1 MELDRIQQKVWNGE
15 KLSDDEFSALE
26 RAAQTQGGPSLRTAV
41 AQALINADAPTQALP
56 ILEAVHRDFPRD
68 LQALLALGRA
78 FVSLEKWKDAEK
90 PLNQALTLNPG
101 DPEALKALAVV
112 DLRRGELARARK
124 RIEDVLEQDPFDG
137 EAQALAAELEAL
149 SPAESAPASEVT
161 REAFVSA
168 LLGTLR
174 QRSTPHLAQKSHLLV
189 RVGRG
194 VSRLSLDGLYDE
206 FKESGRPLGEA
217 VEAMATE
224 LAERVLGLPPGKLPL
239 LARVLPVVRDTAF
252 LERGVGA
259 ARREGP
265 AGLWIFYAIDDPE
278 LVRYVPEGVLAAYHL
293 SVDELDEAA
302 WKNLEARP
310 AEVRALDLEQ
320 GALRLSSTPTG
331 LWALAQGDGHD
342 AARLLTKAHQAAL
355 EEKVGP
361 PPWRVYLGL
370 RELVLVCAEL
380 DRPTLVKLDGLD
392 AARDGIAGSWRLAEG
407 RLTQLNDWAKT

>member
-1 MELDRIQQKVWNGE
+1 MWNGE

-26 RAAQTQGGPSLRTAV
+26 RAAQTEGGPSLRTAV
-41 AQALINADAPTQALP
+41 AQALINADSPTQALP

-78 FVSLEKWKDAEK
+78 FVSLEKWREAEK
-90 PLNQALTLNPG
+90 PLLDALRLSPG

-112 DLRRGELARARK
+112 DLRRGELARARR

-149 SPAESAPASEVT
+149 SPAEGTAATVT

-168 LLGTLR
+168 LLATLR
-174 QRSTPHLAQKSHLLV
+174 QRSTPHLAQKAHLLV

-194 VSRLSLDGLYDE
+194 VSRLSLDGLYEE
-206 FKESGRPLGEA
+206 FQASGRPLAEA
-217 VEAMATE
+217 VEAMAVE

-239 LARVLPVVRDTAF
+239 LARVLPVVRDSAF

-278 LVRYVPEGVLAAYHL
+278 LVRYVPQGVLDAYHL
-293 SVDELDEAA
+293 SVDALDEAA

-342 AARLLTKAHQAAL
+342 AARLLTRAHQLAL

-361 PPWRVYLGL
+361 GPWRVYLGL

-380 DRPTLVKLDGLD
+380 DRPTLAKLEGLE
-392 AARDGIAGSWRLAEG
+392 AARDGITGSWRMVDG
-407 RLTQLNDWAKT
+407 RLAQLDDWSRG